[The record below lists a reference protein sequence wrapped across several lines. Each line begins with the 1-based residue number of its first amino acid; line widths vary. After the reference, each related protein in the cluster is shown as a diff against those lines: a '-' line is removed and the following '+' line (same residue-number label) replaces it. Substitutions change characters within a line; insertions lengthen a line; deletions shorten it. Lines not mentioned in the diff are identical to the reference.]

1 MPWRIVDEREMDPA
15 TDAAVRR
22 GLCACFP
29 NDIAIF
35 SQTRAWHGSASAFS
49 VLMEAGGEVV
59 AHAGAVDRIIRAGA
73 DRVRIAGVQNV
84 FVLPR
89 HRGRGLV
96 DQAMRM
102 SMEEAERRHMDAGLL
117 FCIPALENLY
127 ARTGWHTLPP
137 RPVWATRSS
146 GERYRLD
153 EKNILM
159 FHPLRLRTFPD
170 DEIDLNGDDW

>member
-1 MPWRIVDEREMDPA
+1 MDPA
-15 TDAAVRR
+15 TDAAIRS

-35 SQTRAWHGSASAFS
+35 SQTRAWHGSGPAFC
-49 VLMEAGGEVV
+49 VLMEAGGEAV
-59 AHAGAVDRIIRAGA
+59 AHTGVVDRTIRVGA
-73 DRVRIAGVQNV
+73 DRLRIAGVQNV

-102 SMEEAERRHMDAGLL
+102 SMEEAERRRMDAGLL
-117 FCIPALENLY
+117 FCIPALEKLY
-127 ARTGWHTLPP
+127 ARTGWQTLSP
-137 RPVWATRSS
+137 RPVWATRSG

-159 FHPLRLRTFPD
+159 FHPLLHHAFPEG
-170 DEIDLNGDDW
+170 EIDLNGDDW